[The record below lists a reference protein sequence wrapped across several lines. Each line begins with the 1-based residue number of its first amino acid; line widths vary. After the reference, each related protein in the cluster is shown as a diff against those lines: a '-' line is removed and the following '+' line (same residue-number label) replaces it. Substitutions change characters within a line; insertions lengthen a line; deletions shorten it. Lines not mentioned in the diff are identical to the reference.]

1 MRNHKKS
8 TSSSHRKKSLPDHVE
23 LAIGAKVLVT
33 QNIKTDLDIPNGAR
47 GKIVKIVFDPR
58 EPEFE
63 ENCSVVE
70 LEYMPLYE
78 LVKMDCTRAQKLDG
92 LEEQVIPIEPHSQT
106 VNIQVWVGR
115 KKYVKGTVHC
125 KQFPM
130 TAAYAF
136 TDYWAQ
142 GQTIWSVLVD
152 IGNSVCSICM
162 WCYLGVQVDPLY
174 IFFETLWGV

>member
-1 MRNHKKS
+1 
-8 TSSSHRKKSLPDHVE
+8 E

-78 LVKMDCTRAQKLDG
+78 LVMMDCTRAQKLDG
-92 LEEQVIPIEPHSQT
+92 LEEQVIPIELRSQT
-106 VNIQVWVGR
+106 VNIQ
-115 KKYVKGTVHC
+115 KKVH
-125 KQFPM
+125 QRHSSLQAIPN
-130 TAAYAF
+130 
-136 TDYWAQ
+136 D
-142 GQTIWSVLVD
+142 S
-152 IGNSVCSICM
+152 SICIHRL
-162 WCYLGVQVDPLY
+162 LGSR
-174 IFFETLWGV
+174 T